1 MAQYGLFQEA
11 RIFKTWQESVAKA
24 LTFSNHYIIILY
36 ISGKELLM
44 NVDRDENMMASFSES
59 GREMMA
65 VNRDAPVPL
74 HRQVRNYLLGCIERG
89 ELQPGQQLLQE
100 REYAARFGISLAPV
114 RQAILDL
121 VKEGYLYRV
130 PGRGTFVR
138 EQKVEEKISI
148 LSSFSE
154 SMRAKGLHADL
165 RVIEQKIDTVP
176 ASLRAVLDVKDQ
188 PFFMLQRVALL
199 DGKPVALLLSCIP
212 LRLVPGLEGLDL
224 NGRSL
229 YHTLEERYGIV
240 LARAESTIE
249 VVRARGGQSGVLG
262 IAPGTPLLQVEGKT
276 YDVTGKFVEFSQVLY
291 RADRFRFT
299 IESFRRDDRVLHLI
313 GAPGT
318 EEGKSHE

>member
-1 MAQYGLFQEA
+1 
-11 RIFKTWQESVAKA
+11 
-24 LTFSNHYIIILY
+24 
-36 ISGKELLM
+36 
-44 NVDRDENMMASFSES
+44 
-59 GREMMA
+59 
-65 VNRDAPVPL
+65 
-74 HRQVRNYLLGCIERG
+74 
-89 ELQPGQQLLQE
+89 
-100 REYAARFGISLAPV
+100 
-114 RQAILDL
+114 
-121 VKEGYLYRV
+121 
-130 PGRGTFVR
+130 VR

-176 ASLRAVLDVKDQ
+176 AFLRAVLDVKDQ
-188 PFFMLQRVALL
+188 PLFLLQRVALL
-199 DGKPVALLLSCIP
+199 EGKPVALLLSCIP
-212 LRLVPGLEGLDL
+212 VRLVPGLERLDL